1 MTISGGKNHSIKL
14 LKHKTEETNKPILDL
29 VRDPV
34 HILSWPIIVLDF
46 NKMCQW
52 KIKIFGTFF

>member
-14 LKHKTEETNKPILDL
+14 LKNKTEETNKPILDL

-34 HILSWPIIVLDF
+34 HILSWPLIVLDF
-46 NKMCQW
+46 NKMCQ
-52 KIKIFGTFF
+52 